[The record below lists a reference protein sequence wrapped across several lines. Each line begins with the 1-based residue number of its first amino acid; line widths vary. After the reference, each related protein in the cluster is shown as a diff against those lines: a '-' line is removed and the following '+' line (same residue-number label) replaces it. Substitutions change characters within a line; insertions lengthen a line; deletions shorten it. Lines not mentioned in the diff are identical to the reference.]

1 MTANTRIAW
10 ISAND
15 PPDAFP
21 SIDQA
26 MREPDGLL
34 AAGGD
39 LGSERLLAAYRR
51 GIFPWFD
58 AGQPILW
65 WSPDPRCV
73 LLPGDFHVAR
83 RLRRN
88 MRNSDA
94 VIRFNSRFADVIR
107 ACAEPRV
114 GQQGTWITADMVA
127 AYERLHAQGWA
138 HSIEVWQGEAL
149 IGGLYGL
156 AIGKAFFG
164 ESMFSRHSNASKYA
178 LYAASMLLEQQHF
191 QLIDCQILNRHLT
204 TLGAIL
210 MPRAEFARRLYDSC
224 QPPTPFGAWPD
235 IPLPVAALAKH
246 SNYAALQ

>member
-26 MREPDGLL
+26 MREPEGLL

-39 LGSERLLAAYRR
+39 LSSARLLAAYRR

-73 LLPGDFHVAR
+73 LLPGGFHVAR
-83 RLRRN
+83 RLRRD
-88 MRNSDA
+88 MRHCGA
-94 VIRFNSRFADVIR
+94 VIRVNTRFADVIR
-107 ACAEPRV
+107 RCAEPRV
-114 GQQGTWITADMVA
+114 GQDGTWLTADMVA
-127 AYERLHAQGWA
+127 AYQRLHTEGWA
-138 HSIEVWQGEAL
+138 HSIEVWQDDTL

-156 AIGKAFFG
+156 AVGKVFFG
-164 ESMFSRHSNASKYA
+164 ESMFSRRSNASKYA
-178 LYAASMLLEQQHF
+178 LYAASVLLERGHF
-191 QLIDCQILNRHLT
+191 RLIDCQVLSRHLT
-204 TLGAIL
+204 SLGAIL
-210 MPRAEFARRLYDSC
+210 MPRAEFARCVRDAC
-224 QPPTPFGAWPD
+224 EPPAPFTAWPD
-235 IPLPVAALAKH
+235 KPLPVASLA
-246 SNYAALQ
+246 